1 MVRVHSLSGD
11 SRRIH
16 EIQQGREILS
26 HKRHALT
33 STTTAVLLEPS
44 GRTTREVFP
53 VHHGRTRV
61 LERVSRVLRDT
72 ISMGLGPP
80 CTDCRDCGRLS
91 RACLYRT
98 RAHLPFRTT
107 RGMPGARYHCHLL
120 AKYETSKTTFL
131 YGWHC
136 RCLIYRDQISLYKIE
151 NFSNKPRR
159 MLYRGGEGKKKGR
172 RRRRGGRKRRRRI
185 HFIMSILYL

>member
-1 MVRVHSLSGD
+1 MFTRCRLTIPGESTSSSKDEKSCHTSVTHWRQLQ
-11 SRRIH
+11 RRCSCNRAV
-16 EIQQGREILS
+16 EGRGKFS
-26 HKRHALT
+26 
-33 STTTAVLLEPS
+33 
-44 GRTTREVFP
+44 P

-107 RGMPGARYHCHLL
+107 RGMLRARYQCHLS
-120 AKYETSKTTFL
+120 AERETSNTTFL
-131 YGWHC
+131 YCWCC
-136 RCLIYRDQISLYKIE
+136 RCLTYRNRISTYKVE
-151 NFSNKPRR
+151 NF
-159 MLYRGGEGKKKGR
+159 
-172 RRRRGGRKRRRRI
+172 
-185 HFIMSILYL
+185 

>member
-1 MVRVHSLSGD
+1 MFARCRLTIP
-11 SRRIH
+11 RRIH

-33 STTTAVLLEPS
+33 VNYNGGTVATERSKDEGSFPRCTTDTL
-44 GRTTREVFP
+44 G
-53 VHHGRTRV
+53 V

-107 RGMPGARYHCHLL
+107 RGMPGARCEYHLS
-120 AKYETSKTTFL
+120 AEQETSKTTFL
-131 YGWHC
+131 RCWYC
-136 RCLIYRDQISLYKIE
+136 RCLIYRNWISPYKV
-151 NFSNKPRR
+151 
-159 MLYRGGEGKKKGR
+159 
-172 RRRRGGRKRRRRI
+172 
-185 HFIMSILYL
+185 